1 MNGLKESVES
11 VISEN
16 YRKTTSGLSI
26 CIYRDGEQ
34 LYRNSVGEIETL
46 SFHYTDD
53 TIYDLA
59 SLTKPIITT
68 TITGKLIERGKISLE
83 DNLGSLGFIDNT
95 NLSNITIRSLLSH
108 STGLIW
114 HYPLYEHGHN
124 KESYIETI
132 KLLGEQS
139 KIYNHEEYSDLNFIL
154 LGFLLEHIYGKSLDK
169 IAEKEIIHPLG
180 LKNTGFNLTRESSMI
195 APTENTKDRGLL
207 HGKVHDENSYYL
219 GGVAGHAGLFSNIE
233 DLSIFMKSLLD
244 GKLLNNK
251 TLELFTS
258 PQNQYL
264 GGTYGLGWMVKT
276 KKTEKPSPSYGL
288 SLFMG
293 DYAPIG
299 TFGHTGF
306 TGTSIVANREMNMF
320 SILLTNRVYPTREN
334 VNILRFRRLLNNAIF
349 LNI

>member
-1 MNGLKESVES
+1 MKDLKESVES
-11 VISEN
+11 IISEN
-16 YRKTTSGLSI
+16 YRKTTHGLSL
-26 CIYRDGEQ
+26 CIYKDGKQ
-34 LYRNSVGEIETL
+34 IYRNSMGKIESL
-46 SFHYTDD
+46 SFQYTDN
-53 TIYDLA
+53 TIYDIA
-59 SLTKPIITT
+59 SLTKPVITT

-83 DNLGSLGFIDNT
+83 DNLGSLGFIAKN

-114 HYPLYEHGHN
+114 HYPLYEQGRDR
-124 KESYIETI
+124 ESYISTI

-139 KIYNHEEYSDLNFIL
+139 KIYTREEYSDLNFIL
-154 LGFLLEHIYGKSLDK
+154 LGFLLEYIYGKSLDE
-169 IAEKEIIHPLG
+169 IAEMEIIRPLG
-180 LKNTGFNLTRESSMI
+180 LKNTGFNLNRDSSII
-195 APTENTKDRGLL
+195 APTENTEDRGLL
-207 HGKVHDENSYYL
+207 WGKVHDENSYYL
-219 GGVAGHAGLFSNIE
+219 GGVAGHAGLFSNID

-258 PQNQYL
+258 SQNPYL

-276 KKTEKPSPSYGL
+276 EKAEKSSPSYGL
-288 SLFMG
+288 SMFMG
-293 DYAPIG
+293 DYAPLG

-306 TGTSIVANREMNMF
+306 TGTSIIANKEMNLF

-334 VNILRFRRLLNNAIF
+334 TNILRFRRLLNNAIF